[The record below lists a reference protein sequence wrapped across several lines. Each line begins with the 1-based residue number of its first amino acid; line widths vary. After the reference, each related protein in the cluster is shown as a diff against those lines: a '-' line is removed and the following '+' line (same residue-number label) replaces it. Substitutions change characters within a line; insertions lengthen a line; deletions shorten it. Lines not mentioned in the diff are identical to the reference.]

1 MAVPRLT
8 SQLFMTDIYIQI
20 DNTDFR
26 IPRDIFSTPGNKP
39 NYFSLGFGA
48 FFASPTEVFP
58 GLDRT
63 GLLRPPAIEPP
74 RLPHRSAAV
83 FADLLQLA
91 RGYPVAIQGAEH
103 RAQLV
108 RDCRYFNL
116 RGLEQ
121 QVIACDVRRNPMH
134 GRGEIVIGAKD
145 ILVKGVGVDLF
156 STDSSEHQ
164 HTQGQQAW
172 VTYARPYTDDGHN
185 DLVVQIANDNAVID
199 LVDGRITFLDSA
211 RGTMERLLATVL
223 GKAKTNMGFDEDRDT
238 PPEARPRVRMD
249 DETDLRLNGQQI
261 DNAKATFG
269 AAQNSRSADGDE
281 RRASKRPRL
290 EPSAEDSE
298 MGKWYVRTGQWLIHV
313 SKPGLDVELAL
324 VAVKLDVYT
333 SARESTRTR
342 PFLVS

>member
-1 MAVPRLT
+1 MVVPRLT
-8 SQLFMTDIYIQI
+8 SQLFATDIYIQI

-26 IPRDIFSTPGNKP
+26 FPRDIFSTPGNTP

-91 RGYPVAIQGAEH
+91 RGYQVAIRGADH

-116 RGLEQ
+116 KGLEQ
-121 QVIACDVRRNPMH
+121 QIIACDVRRNPVR
-134 GRGEIVIGAKD
+134 GRGEIVIGAGD
-145 ILVKGVGVDLF
+145 IVARGTGIGLVSAESD
-156 STDSSEHQ
+156 E
-164 HTQGQQAW
+164 HTQVQQACA
-172 VTYARPYTDDGHN
+172 TYMRPYTDDGPN
-185 DLVVQIANDNAVID
+185 DLIVQIADDKAVID
-199 LVDGRITFLDSA
+199 LADGRITFLGSA
-211 RGTMERLLATVL
+211 EWSMGTLLATVL
-223 GKAKTNMGFDEDRDT
+223 NKAIASGRFDNDRDT
-238 PPEARPRVRMD
+238 QPENRPRVRMH

-261 DNAKATFG
+261 DNAISTFV
-269 AAQNSRSADGDE
+269 ASQKPRPADGDE
-281 RRASKRPRL
+281 QRASKRPRL
-290 EPSAEDSE
+290 DPSAKDTAV
-298 MGKWYVRTGQWLIHV
+298 GKWYVRTGQWLVHI
-313 SKPGLDVELAL
+313 SKPGQDVEVAL

-333 SARESTRTR
+333 SARERTRTR
-342 PFLVS
+342 PFLVF